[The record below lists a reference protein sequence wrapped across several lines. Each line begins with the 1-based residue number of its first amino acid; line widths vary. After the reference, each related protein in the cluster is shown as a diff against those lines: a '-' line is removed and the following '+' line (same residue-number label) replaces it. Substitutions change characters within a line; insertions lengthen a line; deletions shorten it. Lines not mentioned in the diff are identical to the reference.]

1 MKQREYFFD
10 NAKFILIFLV
20 VFGHFLRSF
29 IEESEIIYALY
40 KVIYTFHMPA
50 FILISGFFAKGFRK
64 QGYILKMAKK
74 LILPYLLFQTI
85 YSLFYYFLYH
95 QQEFTLDPLVPHWS
109 LWFLISL
116 FFWNVMLYLFARFN
130 SIYSITIA
138 LIIALTVGYIDSISS
153 FLSLSRTFVFFPLFL
168 LGYYLKKEHFYQ
180 LLSLKIKI
188 SSLIVSLLV
197 FILFYLF
204 PNLDYEWLLGS
215 KTYAEMD
222 VQPVVA
228 MFIRFSLYFLSLIMM
243 ASFFALVPKQQYF
256 FTNLG
261 RNSLYVYL
269 LHGFII
275 RHFRVSDVKNYFTNL
290 ESILLLAAISL
301 LITLVLS
308 SKAVT
313 SFTQPFIELE
323 VSNTKKL
330 LKRLQVYLKFYWRK
344 LKNESS

>member
-1 MKQREYFFD
+1 M
-10 NAKFILIFLV
+10 
-20 VFGHFLRSF
+20 
-29 IEESEIIYALY
+29 
-40 KVIYTFHMPA
+40 
-50 FILISGFFAKGFRK
+50 
-64 QGYILKMAKK
+64 
-74 LILPYLLFQTI
+74 
-85 YSLFYYFLYH
+85 
-95 QQEFTLDPLVPHWS
+95 
-109 LWFLISL
+109 
-116 FFWNVMLYLFARFN
+116 
-130 SIYSITIA
+130 
-138 LIIALTVGYIDSISS
+138 
-153 FLSLSRTFVFFPLFL
+153 
-168 LGYYLKKEHFYQ
+168 
-180 LLSLKIKI
+180 
-188 SSLIVSLLV
+188 
-197 FILFYLF
+197 FYLF